1 MSATTAEQGKPE
13 HVLDDRA
20 STEAVRPRYAATTTT
35 TTTTTADH
43 PGNAE
48 IIGRVSLLSAQ
59 TAVNNN

>member
-35 TTTTTADH
+35 TTTADH